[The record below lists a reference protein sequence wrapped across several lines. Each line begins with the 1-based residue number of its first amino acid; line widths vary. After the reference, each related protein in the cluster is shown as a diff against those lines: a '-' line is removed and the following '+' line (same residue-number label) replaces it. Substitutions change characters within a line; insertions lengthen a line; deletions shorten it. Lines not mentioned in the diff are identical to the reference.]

1 MYKKDILI
9 KTGIYLVTII
19 TLYGYSMVE
28 KSGYLMANTG
38 EEQNYNSMNDTT
50 ENIVKSDKSDLLDTD
65 RESKIDENLRLEQN
79 LDTKKIAITFDDGP
93 NDTYTERLLDELKKR
108 NIKATF
114 FVVGINAAQNKE
126 LILRMKNE
134 GHLIGN
140 HTYSH
145 INLGSVANTKA
156 IDEITRTNEIIKE
169 ITGEDTEYIRPPF
182 GSYDKNYFKE
192 KDMIVVMWDI
202 DPRDWTIY
210 DADKVA
216 KDVISKA
223 KDSQIILMHDIF
235 ETSVDAA
242 IKIIDELTSQGYE
255 FVTVEELLMD

>member
-1 MYKKDILI
+1 MWKKDILL

-28 KSGYLMANTG
+28 KSGYLMADTG
-38 EEQNYNSMNDTT
+38 GEQKYEDSMSETT
-50 ENIVKSDKSDLLDTD
+50 ENVSKSDKN
-65 RESKIDENLRLEQN
+65 DENLKLEQN

-93 NDTYTERLLDELKKR
+93 DDKYTEKLLDELKER

-114 FVVGINAAQNKE
+114 FVVGKNAAENRE

-156 IDEITRTNEIIKE
+156 IEEIAKTNEIIKE
-169 ITGEDTEYIRPPF
+169 ITGEETEYIRPPF
-182 GSYDKNYFKE
+182 GSYDKSYFKE

-210 DADKVA
+210 DADRVA

-235 ETSVDAA
+235 ETSIDAA
-242 IKIIDELTSQGYE
+242 VKIIDELTKQGYE